1 MLQMMDHRCASRT
14 QWMDL
19 AYYYSSGKQHRRSVI
34 MAPLSLSVGKRNSQ
48 ASYDD
53 VSTDTAANTT
63 TERVRRSYAFF
74 IANGA
79 EVKAFGGAFS
89 YHLPEWDSQ
98 VFHYV
103 ATTSGVIMITT
114 SSYIITSTSYQDFVE
129 SVLHSSMHYSH

>member
-1 MLQMMDHRCASRT
+1 
-14 QWMDL
+14 
-19 AYYYSSGKQHRRSVI
+19 

-63 TERVRRSYAFF
+63 MERVRRTYAFF
-74 IANGA
+74 MADGD
-79 EVKAFGGAFS
+79 EVTASGGVFS
-89 YHLPEWDSQ
+89 YHFPEWDYQ

-114 SSYIITSTSYQDFVE
+114 SSYIITSTSHQDFVE